1 MYTLIYSVEA
11 VVIYTHLFIISQ
23 SPLSPVHAV
32 STTFGKKGRSQVPRE
47 MTTKLITGESSAFI
61 KKVSS
66 GDMFYA
72 CLTGLKNSFERLV
85 YTLFDHS
92 SYSLAD
98 KGILMTF
105 GNGVSGCLG
114 YGNYDDAPEV

>member
-1 MYTLIYSVEA
+1 MTIVSFL
-11 VVIYTHLFIISQ
+11 Q
-23 SPLSPVHAV
+23 STLSPVHAV
-32 STTFGKKGRSQVPRE
+32 TTTLGQKGRSQIPRE

-72 CLTGLKNSFERLV
+72 CLTGLKLV
-85 YTLFDHS
+85 RMCIYCTLTS
-92 SYSLAD
+92 SPSLLSD

-105 GNGVSGCLG
+105 GNGVNGCLG
-114 YGNYDDAPEV
+114 HGNYDDAYEVSVYICLIRKCLVQ